1 MIQPTGEEPN
11 SSTNDDQQ
19 DESDHVQGSLDRF
32 HRTLGR
38 VEGHKR
44 RLIDAAGWWIIR
56 AVLAVAFVVL
66 MVFGRNYEALVCA
79 GLFAFTFLAGT

>member
-11 SSTNDDQQ
+11 GSNDDKN
-19 DESDHVQGSLDRF
+19 DDSDHVQESLDRF

-56 AVLAVAFVVL
+56 AVLALAFVVL
-66 MVFGRNYEALVCA
+66 LVFERNYEAVVCA
-79 GLFAFTFLAGT
+79 GLFAFSFLARA